1 MKKLFIYTIMCFL
14 YITLTATTCDDIDY
28 RTVCIR
34 NNTSDTIL
42 LGTVRNLPRQK
53 TLTLSE
59 FFAYSVQYYDTVPPN
74 ENTFFG
80 IFVDHDISLLNQ
92 KLFIFV
98 FKPETLRNFTPEQ
111 LVERDYCDGKFFLNC
126 ADLDRANYS
135 FSYNGE

>member
-1 MKKLFIYTIMCFL
+1 MWGDGRLKYIYF
-14 YITLTATTCDDIDY
+14 
-28 RTVCIR
+28 
-34 NNTSDTIL
+34 TIL
-42 LGTVRNLPRQK
+42 HFLSVAPTVRNLPRQK
-53 TLTLSE
+53 TLMLRE

>member
-1 MKKLFIYTIMCFL
+1 MCFL

-42 LGTVRNLPRQK
+42 LG
-53 TLTLSE
+53 
-59 FFAYSVQYYDTVPPN
+59 
-74 ENTFFG
+74 
-80 IFVDHDISLLNQ
+80 DHDISLLNQ

>member
-1 MKKLFIYTIMCFL
+1 MILITERYASVTIQ
-14 YITLTATTCDDIDY
+14 
-28 RTVCIR
+28 VIR
-34 NNTSDTIL
+34 YYWEQFVIRLDK
-42 LGTVRNLPRQK
+42 K
-53 TLTLSE
+53 TLTLRE

-80 IFVDHDISLLNQ
+80 MFVDHDISLLNQ

>member
-1 MKKLFIYTIMCFL
+1 MWGDGRLKYIYFTSLHFL
-14 YITLTATTCDDIDY
+14 SVAPK
-28 RTVCIR
+28 
-34 NNTSDTIL
+34 
-42 LGTVRNLPRQK
+42 VRNLPRQK
-53 TLTLSE
+53 TLTLRE

>member
-1 MKKLFIYTIMCFL
+1 MWGDGRLKYIYF
-14 YITLTATTCDDIDY
+14 
-28 RTVCIR
+28 
-34 NNTSDTIL
+34 TSL
-42 LGTVRNLPRQK
+42 HFFGAPSPQGLSVAPTVRNLPIQK

-59 FFAYSVQYYDTVPPN
+59 FFAYSVLYYDTVPPN

>member
-1 MKKLFIYTIMCFL
+1 MWGNGRLKYIYFTSLHFL
-14 YITLTATTCDDIDY
+14 A
-28 RTVCIR
+28 VAP
-34 NNTSDTIL
+34 
-42 LGTVRNLPRQK
+42 TVRNLPRQK
-53 TLTLSE
+53 TLMLRE

>member
-1 MKKLFIYTIMCFL
+1 ML
-14 YITLTATTCDDIDY
+14 
-28 RTVCIR
+28 R
-34 NNTSDTIL
+34 
-42 LGTVRNLPRQK
+42 
-53 TLTLSE
+53 E
-59 FFAYSVQYYDTVPPN
+59 FFAYSGQYYDTVPPN

>member
-1 MKKLFIYTIMCFL
+1 MWGDGRLKYIYFTSLHFFAHPTNL
-14 YITLTATTCDDIDY
+14 VGRVSV
-28 RTVCIR
+28 RTPSPQGLSVAP
-34 NNTSDTIL
+34 
-42 LGTVRNLPRQK
+42 TVRNLPRQK
-53 TLTLSE
+53 TLTLRE

-111 LVERDYCDGKFFLNC
+111 LVERNYCDGKFFLNC

>member
-1 MKKLFIYTIMCFL
+1 MWGDGRLKYIYF
-14 YITLTATTCDDIDY
+14 
-28 RTVCIR
+28 
-34 NNTSDTIL
+34 TIL
-42 LGTVRNLPRQK
+42 HFFGAPSPQGLSVAPTVRNLPIQK
-53 TLTLSE
+53 TLTLRE